1 MDQYKE
7 FIQEVQKDHREYTAS
22 DWDRQDETFRQFSD
36 EWAKKFEEDFTLT
49 EKLVVAKHAITYA
62 VLSAK
67 QETRDLFRG
76 FVEDDDVQELKD
88 QIKYYA
94 EHEME
99 DDIRKIVEEA
109 EGISEEAV
117 REVENILREL
127 DQEIDVKIEI
137 NRRNRGNE

>member
-1 MDQYKE
+1 MDQYEE
-7 FIQEVQKDHREYTAS
+7 FIEEVQKDHREYTSS
-22 DWDRQDETFRQFSD
+22 DWESQDEKFRQFSD

-49 EKLVVAKHAITYA
+49 DQLVVAKHAITYA

-67 QETRDLFRG
+67 QETGDLFRA
-76 FVEDDDVQELKD
+76 FLEDDDVQELKD

-94 EHEME
+94 ENEME
-99 DDIRKIVEEA
+99 DDIEKVVEEA

-117 REVENILREL
+117 KAVEEILREL

-137 NRRNRGNE
+137 NRRDRDNE